1 MTLKTFFPS
10 RCHLKMQ
17 MCKVARCGHGGA
29 PSVYTAFDGAHWN
42 AIAPLAL
49 LQPLHLPINRMSLSG
64 LMPEMPCLF
73 LGQTEF
79 LVLITGGKQSSWF
92 YCVVWY
98 TEKVTDLCIEWM
110 PWELQ
115 ETPLSAQRNHPIS
128 PTVPFQ
134 SNQYREAGSRRND
147 IDEPQPFP
155 TELDRG
161 MRGGS
166 LLSYVATPLPLTR
179 LCCWENG
186 HAEVEVTTV

>member
-10 RCHLKMQ
+10 RCHLKNVQ
-17 MCKVARCGHGGA
+17 SCQVRPWRGTFGVHRVWWCPLKCNCTSR
-29 PSVYTAFDGAHWN
+29 
-42 AIAPLAL
+42 PLAASPFTNQQNEL
-49 LQPLHLPINRMSLSG
+49 VRLDAWDAVSVSRADGI
-64 LMPEMPCLF
+64 PCANY
-73 LGQTEF
+73 
-79 LVLITGGKQSSWF
+79 GGKQSSWF

-166 LLSYVATPLPLTR
+166 LLSYAATPLPLTR